1 MRNALA
7 RLVVA
12 AAILGTSAAATI
24 AVAGSATTTP
34 TKAATNTATTATKTV
49 TITASGCAGHLW
61 CYKPATLTVQ
71 RSTKVVWKNMT
82 LVPHDVTRCT
92 KAACKVSPGTG
103 TDTKFASPIINPKKT
118 YTFTFHHPGTYVYTC
133 IIHDYVMMH
142 GTIIVH

>member
-1 MRNALA
+1 MRGAFVG
-7 RLVVA
+7 LVVA
-12 AAILGTSAAATI
+12 AAILGMSAAGGV
-24 AVAGSATTTP
+24 AVAGSATTT
-34 TKAATNTATTATKTV
+34 ATTAPTATKTV

-82 LVPHDVTRCT
+82 LVPHDVMPCT

-103 TDTKFASPIINPKKT
+103 TDKKFASPIINPKKT
-118 YTFTFHHPGTYVYTC
+118 YTFTFLHPGTYVYYC
-133 IIHDYVMMH
+133 LWHGYAVMH